1 METSGD
7 LCTGF
12 WRCVLCAGVS
22 NASCGWKCGE
32 YASNHAPTSERDDL
46 GCLPGTPR
54 LVRIVLG
61 SLVVVLGSAKNDQ
74 GCNRKACPGPALACV

>member
-1 METSGD
+1 MGGS
-7 LCTGF
+7 LH
-12 WRCVLCAGVS
+12 WVLALRILLRAGVGK
-22 NASCGWKCGE
+22 ASCACECGE

-61 SLVVVLGSAKNDQ
+61 SAW
-74 GCNRKACPGPALACV
+74 